1 MGFDYFMNPVAEKI
15 GWFPKHMPREERVL
29 VHKLDL
35 LILVFACFSTWANT
49 LDVNAIYNA
58 YVSGMLDDLQ
68 LYGNRL
74 NYLNAVYFIGTIIFQ
89 IPSNALLTVLP
100 AEYYIPTFEVLWG
113 LFTLGTAFVKNY
125 NQLMVMRFF
134 VGVTSTP
141 CWVCNVAILNSWYRK
156 QELGK
161 RNAVYYCTWPL
172 GSMFSGYL
180 QNACL
185 TLDGVGGLQGW
196 RWLFIMCTVITLPI
210 SFIGVFFFPNVP
222 SKCKSRWL
230 TPREKELAQTRLLE
244 EGFAPSV
251 GLSWKVM
258 KRVFTAWQTWVF
270 FILANLF
277 WQTPYAAGTPYLLWL
292 NDVLFPAQTTAD
304 INMVNNLSTAGMA
317 ISIVSAMFFAFY
329 SDWRGNRWD
338 SMFVAG
344 ILVLVCNI
352 ILLIWNVSNAAKFF
366 AFIAL
371 GFCNGPINLVIAWV
385 AESLAHDLEVRTI
398 ALAVINMGW
407 AILALVLPLAVW
419 QTVDAPRYWVGYIFS
434 VAISALEVI
443 MIPVPIYMER
453 RDKRLGLH
461 QIEKISVVSTGLDD
475 VSLDVEKSFSANDAE
490 KKDIGV
496 VTVTEV

>member
-1 MGFDYFMNPVAEKI
+1 MGFDYFMNPFAEWI
-15 GWFPKHMPREERVL
+15 GWFPKHMSREERVL
-29 VHKLDL
+29 VHKLDF

-58 YVSGMLDDLQ
+58 YVSGMLEDLQ
-68 LYGNRL
+68 LQGNRL
-74 NYLNAVYFIGTIIFQ
+74 NYLNAVYFIGTIVFQ

-100 AEYYIPTFEVLWG
+100 AEYFIPTCEVLWG

-125 NQLMVMRFF
+125 NQLLVMRFF
-134 VGVTSTP
+134 VGVTATP

-185 TLDGVGGLQGW
+185 TLDGVAGLQGW

-222 SKCKSRWL
+222 SRCNSRWL

-251 GLSWKVM
+251 GLNWKVM

-270 FILANLF
+270 LIIANLF

-292 NDVLFPAQTTAD
+292 DDALYPAQTPAD
-304 INMVNNLSTAGMA
+304 ITLVNNLSTAGMA
-317 ISIVSAMFFAFY
+317 ISIVSALFFAFY

-338 SMFVAG
+338 SMLMAG
-344 ILVLVCNI
+344 VVVLACNV
-352 ILLIWNVSNAAKFF
+352 ILLVWDVSNGAKFF

-385 AESLAHDLEVRTI
+385 AESLAYDLEVRTI
-398 ALAVINMGW
+398 ALAVINMAW
-407 AILALVLPLAVW
+407 AILALVLPLTVW
-419 QTVDAPRYWVGYIFS
+419 QTVDAPRYQIGYIFA
-434 VAISALEVI
+434 VVISALEVV
-443 MIPVPIYMER
+443 MIPLPIYLER

-461 QIEKISVVSTGLDD
+461 QIEKADVISTGLDD
-475 VSLDVEKSFSANDAE
+475 VSLDVDNSLSEKDAE
-490 KKDIGV
+490 KYTGV
-496 VTVTEV
+496 VVVSEV